1 MTTREVVEFA
11 LLKGMKIT
19 KFDLLNMAHS
29 VCLAQRIQEIRNAGW
44 DVKSRTV
51 KGKGTL
57 VEYWLEP
64 CEIERIK
71 GWKRVDEQS
80 LTEEPNHAENGLK
93 TAQIEEEQVSLGL
106 FGEYGI

>member
-1 MTTREVVEFA
+1 MTTREIVEFA

-64 CEIERIK
+64 SEIERIR
-71 GWKRVDEQS
+71 GWKRTDEQS
-80 LTEEPNHAENGLK
+80 STETENIAPEPRNQATQGN
-93 TAQIEEEQVSLGL
+93 LGL
-106 FGEYGI
+106 FGELW

>member
-64 CEIERIK
+64 SEIERIK

-80 LTEEPNHAENGLK
+80 LTETENIAENGLK
-93 TAQIEEEQVSLGL
+93 TPLIEEEQVSLGL

>member
-64 CEIERIK
+64 SEIERITGRK
-71 GWKRVDEQS
+71 QKDEQS
-80 LTEEPNHAENGLK
+80 FKETENIAETPHIAPL
-93 TAQIEEEQVSLGL
+93 IEEEQQSLGL
-106 FGEYGI
+106 FGEL